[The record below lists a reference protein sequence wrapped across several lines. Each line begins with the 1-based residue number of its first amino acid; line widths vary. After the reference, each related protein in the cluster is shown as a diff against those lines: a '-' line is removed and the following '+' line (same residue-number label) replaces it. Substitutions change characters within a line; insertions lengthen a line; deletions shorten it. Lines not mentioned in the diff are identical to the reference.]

1 AGILGTGGGAGTV
14 IMGGPI
20 IMFGGAAA
28 MFGTDHCCGVVMNGC
43 VGDIA
48 PGPIIIMG
56 FITGGGAMGM
66 GIAGGAR
73 KPGQPALGRVRLPAA
88 GVGQHAGGH
97 LAVAGVGQHAGGHL
111 AVAGVGQHAGGH
123 LAAAGVGQ
131 HDGHLWQGLSWR
143 WLALGLGC
151 VRLAVVAVVAVVRAS
166 LVVRESLVVLPDP
179 LTLEGAA
186 LELACGR
193 VVGRQ
198 VTWAALVQDSVSG
211 SKTA

>member
-1 AGILGTGGGAGTV
+1 MDGGGLGAAGSGGGRWSGAGILGTGGGAGTV

-73 KPGQPALGRVRLPAA
+73 KPGQPAARY
-88 GVGQHAGGH
+88 
-97 LAVAGVGQHAGGHL
+97 
-111 AVAGVGQHAGGH
+111 
-123 LAAAGVGQ
+123 
-131 HDGHLWQGLSWR
+131 
-143 WLALGLGC
+143 
-151 VRLAVVAVVAVVRAS
+151 
-166 LVVRESLVVLPDP
+166 
-179 LTLEGAA
+179 
-186 LELACGR
+186 
-193 VVGRQ
+193 
-198 VTWAALVQDSVSG
+198 
-211 SKTA
+211 